1 MIPQR
6 TGFIRVIYAA
16 KYSWQGFR
24 AAFKT
29 EAAFRQELFFAV
41 ILIPAAFWVGDNA
54 VEVSLLIASVL
65 LLLIVELINTAIE
78 AVVDRFG
85 DEWHEL
91 SGVAKD
97 VGSAAVILAII
108 LIFIVWGLIAWENF
122 SNNL

>member
-6 TGFIRVIYAA
+6 TGFTRVVYAA

-41 ILIPAAFWVGDNA
+41 ILIPAAFWVGNNA

-85 DEWHEL
+85 EEWHEL

-97 VGSAAVILAII
+97 VGSAAVMLAII
-108 LIFIVWGLIAWENF
+108 LIFTVWGLIAWENYF
-122 SNNL
+122 